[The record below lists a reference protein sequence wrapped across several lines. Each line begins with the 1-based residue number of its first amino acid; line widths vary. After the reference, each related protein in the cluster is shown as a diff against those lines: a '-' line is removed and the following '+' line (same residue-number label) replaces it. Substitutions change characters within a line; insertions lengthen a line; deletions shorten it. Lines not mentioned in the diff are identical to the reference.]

1 VHLLGLR
8 AWIVELGGELDWM
21 RDTVATLTARP
32 ATG

>member
-8 AWIVELGGELDWM
+8 AWIVELGGELERM